1 MPHARYGVDLAKVP
15 DTYIEPFVA
24 YRAWN
29 WTEEGITSLNGA
41 LWTPKEAFEAQ
52 CNYREDWKNMMA
64 SCGSETARKFWQ
76 AKEHHVPSADCT
88 CGMYAGI
95 NMQHLIDISYIQRGI
110 HGEVS
115 LWGRLERNTLG
126 WRAQFAY
133 PKFFVVPSNMIPF
146 RLNEAKMRLNTLTE
160 FGVDIH
166 LQPETEAQVGQERI
180 PLWMPDYGYTTQG
193 LSWLVE
199 KRAKW
204 YEEHPRTLPVLAV
217 GDRVAVFG
225 TTSGIGIVK
234 EIVGD
239 DMVYTMFA
247 PDKVYRKPVKS
258 VQWNERNWRW
268 ETNGTGSMR
277 KLEQLSLVERRNYRE
292 GVS

>member
-1 MPHARYGVDLAKVP
+1 VARRTTRGGALPHAHYGVDLSKVP

-29 WTEEGITSLNGA
+29 WTAEGVQSLNHA
-41 LWTPKEAFEAQ
+41 PWTPKEAFEAQ
-52 CNYREDWKNMMA
+52 CNYRNDWKSMMA
-64 SCGSETARKFWQ
+64 ACSNEAAEAFWKT
-76 AKEHHVPSADCT
+76 KEHHVPSADCT

-95 NMQHLIDISYIQRGI
+95 NMQHLIDIGYIQHGI

-133 PKFFVVPSNMIPF
+133 PKYFVVPVNMVP
-146 RLNEAKMRLNTLTE
+146 LDMTEAKCRLDSLTE
-160 FGVDIH
+160 FDVDIY
-166 LQPETEAQVGQERI
+166 LQPDTEVTLKSEKI

-193 LSWLVE
+193 LTWLVE

-204 YEEHPRTLPVLAV
+204 YAEKVDPVLKV
-217 GDRVAVFG
+217 GDRVAVYG

-239 DMVYTMFA
+239 DMLYTMFA
-247 PDKVYRKPVKS
+247 PDKIYRKPVKS
-258 VQWNERNWRW
+258 VKWDRHNWRW
-268 ETNGTGSMR
+268 ETTGVGSVR
-277 KLEQLSLVERRNYRE
+277 
-292 GVS
+292 GI